1 MGQDMVLGSQDKSGQ
16 GAGDGADA
24 DLARL
29 LASARPGR
37 RRPWLWAGG
46 LALVVAAG
54 LGLAWLL
61 QPERGNGPGYV
72 TTPLMRG
79 DLTVT
84 VAATGTLQPTTQ
96 VDVSSELAGTLQSA
110 EVDYNDTVTVGQV
123 MARLDTSKLA
133 ASVANAEAQ

>member
-1 MGQDMVLGSQDKSGQ
+1 MVMGSQDKI
-16 GAGDGADA
+16 GAGAGEGPDA

-54 LGLAWLL
+54 LALAWLL

-72 TTPLMRG
+72 TTPLTRG

-96 VDVSSELAGTLQSA
+96 VDVSSELAGTLRSV
-110 EVDYNDTVTVGQV
+110 EVDYNDTVSVGQV
-123 MARLDTSKLA
+123 MAVFDSFRQYGLPEVLCA
-133 ASVANAEAQ
+133 G